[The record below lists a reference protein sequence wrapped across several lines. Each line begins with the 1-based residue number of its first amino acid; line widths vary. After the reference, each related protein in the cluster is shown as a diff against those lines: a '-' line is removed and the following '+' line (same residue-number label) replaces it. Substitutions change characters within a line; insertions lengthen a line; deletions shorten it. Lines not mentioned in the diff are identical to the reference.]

1 MKRIEV
7 EQGTISHVRV
17 ETTGLK
23 GGDSGHGG
31 RHVFE
36 IGLESGHLDVEV
48 QALGAL
54 RPRKIEGLSLV
65 RLTLGGDWEL
75 QALYGML
82 KVGLEELEKQIV
94 ALHGEEKLKAMERE
108 LRECVADYEEANSPE
123 RQRME
128 AREMKAEGLKVSEIA
143 KILGVSV
150 KQVREYCKD

>member
-7 EQGTISHVRV
+7 EQGTISHVGV

-23 GGDSGHGG
+23 GGDSGYGA

-48 QALGAL
+48 QANGAL

-65 RLTLGGDWEL
+65 RMTLGGDWEL

-94 ALHGEEKLKAMERE
+94 ALHGEEKLKAMEAS
-108 LRECVADYEEANSPE
+108 LRRCVEDYEEANSPE
-123 RQRME
+123 RQQME
-128 AREMKAEGLKVSEIA
+128 AREMKAEGLSVSEIA